1 MKKSFVKVLALAL
14 VAVMLVSSLVSCG
27 KKLSGSYEAEL
38 ELFGQ
43 KWNVT
48 YTFSGSDVE
57 AVSKVTVLGTVKST
71 PASGTYEIVEN
82 SDGTMEITFDFE
94 TETDLFKD
102 GTFTFAEGEDYI
114 KIGTSQY
121 QKVEK

>member
-27 KKLSGSYEAEL
+27 KKLSGSYEAEIDFL
-38 ELFGQ
+38 GQ

-57 AVSKVTVLGTVKST
+57 VVSKVTVLGTVKST